1 MAPRDILVLDALGA
15 ETGQSQQQER
25 EQLGVESGM
34 EQTAGAV
41 EIVEDFIGHGVEP
54 AAVHG
59 LHPCKEIE
67 VGHHQHY
74 ADGPE
79 KIHNLGQR
87 PEVIFLLTH
96 I

>member
-1 MAPRDILVLDALGA
+1 MAPRDILVLNALGA
-15 ETGQSQQQER
+15 EARQSQQQER
-25 EQLGVESGM
+25 EQLGIESGM

-41 EIVEDFIGHGVEP
+41 EVVEDFIGHGVEP
-54 AAVHG
+54 AAVNC

-67 VGHHQHY
+67 VGHHQHN

-79 KIHNLGQR
+79 KIHNFCQR